1 VAVVLYGGR
10 HRRTELA
17 VNRRII
23 GLPDKGCF
31 AWFACRPGFTK
42 MKDEGGERR
51 WKVAEA
57 RIGDEHGFEKH
68 REGMALLCEASKAMP
83 LVSLARFLCTSS
95 LFPRPLV
102 CGVQGSG
109 KVRRHTSGSIPDVAI
124 ETTIGDWS

>member
-1 VAVVLYGGR
+1 MDGR
-10 HRRTELA
+10 N

-68 REGMALLCEASKAMP
+68 REGMALLCEASKAISRGIEP
-83 LVSLARFLCTSS
+83 EVWRRT
-95 LFPRPLV
+95 FPELNP
-102 CGVQGSG
+102 
-109 KVRRHTSGSIPDVAI
+109 TD
-124 ETTIGDWS
+124 